1 MVADKGIV
9 VISNMQTP
17 SSSTI
22 TLLFILPLL
31 AWRVYSRFRRLV
43 GRQRMSRVRPLV
55 TIAIFPTLLLLLG
68 FAAQGH
74 VERLMWLGSGFFLG
88 YLLGLFGLRKTRF
101 EPTPDGLFYTPN
113 VHLGIALSTLFVFRI
128 VYRLV
133 EVYVSEPNVPH
144 GMDDFTRSTL
154 TLAVFGLLAGYYISY
169 AIGLV
174 RWRLRILRDK
184 RQREMG
190 ALKQTD

>member
-1 MVADKGIV
+1 
-9 VISNMQTP
+9 
-17 SSSTI
+17 
-22 TLLFILPLL
+22 
-31 AWRVYSRFRRLV
+31 
-43 GRQRMSRVRPLV
+43 MSRVRPLV